1 MAFLHYPTI
10 SRPVGRL
17 MNKSF
22 FHITWLVLLG
32 LSFPGWGQVTSPL
45 GRYEVDYVKGCSPL
59 TVTVTNTS
67 GEINDS
73 YFFDADTCDNS
84 SAKYD
89 AAACALMTP
98 TTSKTFTYTQP
109 GSYSIVQVL
118 ALLIPRTDTL
128 TIEVL
133 PPQSPEFNITL
144 CNNYGVAVNITDTHY
159 DQFLIDYGDGSP
171 PTPSITHVYLPGI
184 TSYGIS
190 VSGYFN
196 NGPVNCGDSTAIL
209 TPVNNIPDA
218 ALSQVTV
225 TKPGRLDGVIEL
237 EFSLRPNVEYLLE
250 RSTNGTSGFTDIG
263 PLGGS
268 SQTVSGINTLDNV
281 YCFRIAALDLCS
293 NSRTYSDTICST
305 NIQVLAQEGQNQLN
319 WITIP
324 INFDRYE
331 LTKNNAPLGPPIT
344 VDNITDFTDTSVEC
358 NVVYCY
364 RTTTVYTNGNR
375 SISAENCVT
384 GINSLPPPAI
394 ASLTASVDGNSIT
407 LDWTT
412 PGAIDFYRLFRSENN
427 GAFQLIETG
436 NSLPFVDYN
445 LRPQVNRYCYYII
458 YQNTC
463 GNQSPVSVTSC
474 AILLTGSNIENKNFV
489 LNWTPFTGWEHG
501 INDYQLEIMDENGV
515 LIGPPISL
523 GSTVTSYQDPI
534 TQTRQISQYRIAAIS
549 NDSIPLRSYSNIVKE
564 DIPLQVFVPNS
575 FTPNNDALNDIF
587 TAKGLFI
594 NEYSME
600 IYSRWGELLYH
611 TTDLEQGWDGVYK
624 GSLVPEDT
632 YVYIIQATDSKG
644 RSLTKNGTVHLLR

>member
-1 MAFLHYPTI
+1 MHKPL
-10 SRPVGRL
+10 
-17 MNKSF
+17 

-32 LSFPGWGQVTSPL
+32 LSIPGWGQVSSPL
-45 GRYEVDYVKGCSPL
+45 SRFEVDYIKGCAPL
-59 TVTVTNTS
+59 TVTVTDILGDPTAQ
-67 GEINDS
+67 
-73 YFFDADTCDNS
+73 YLYDADTCVMS
-84 SAKYD
+84 SPKYNPTL
-89 AAACALMTP
+89 CPP
-98 TTSKTFTYTQP
+98 TTATTNTMYTYTQP
-109 GSYSIVQVL
+109 GTYSLVQV
-118 ALLIPRTDTL
+118 ISTGIRGDTIV
-128 TIEVL
+128 IEVL
-133 PPQSPEFNITL
+133 APQPPEFNITL

-159 DQFLIDYGDGSP
+159 DQFLIDYGDGLPTSSP
-171 PTPSITHVYLPGI
+171 IHNYPPGSSNYTIT
-184 TSYGIS
+184 

-196 NGPVNCGDSTAIL
+196 NGPVNCGNSTVIL
-209 TPVNNIPDA
+209 TPVNKIPDA
-218 ALSQVTV
+218 SFSQVTV
-225 TKPGRLDGVIEL
+225 ANQGRINGVIDL
-237 EFSLRPNVEYLLE
+237 DFSLSPNVAYVLQG
-250 RSTNGTSGFTDIG
+250 SANGTSGFTNIS
-263 PLGGS
+263 PLSGS
-268 SQTVSGINTLDNV
+268 NHTVSGLNTLDNV

-293 NSRTYSDTICST
+293 NNRTYSDTICST

-319 WITIP
+319 WTTVP

-344 VDNITDFTDTSVEC
+344 VDNITDFTDTSVDC

-407 LDWTT
+407 LDWAP
-412 PGAIDFYRLFRSENN
+412 PGTIDFYQVFRSENS
-427 GAFQLIETG
+427 GAFQLIETR

-474 AILLTGSNIENKNFV
+474 AILLTGSNVENKNFV

-501 INDYQLEIMDENGV
+501 ISDYQLEIMDENGI

-523 GSTVTSYQDPI
+523 GSTATSYQDPI
-534 TQTRQISQYRIAAIS
+534 TQTRQISQYRIVAIS
-549 NDSIPLRSYSNIVKE
+549 NDSIPLRSYSNIVIE

-632 YVYIIQATDSKG
+632 YVYIIQATDPRG